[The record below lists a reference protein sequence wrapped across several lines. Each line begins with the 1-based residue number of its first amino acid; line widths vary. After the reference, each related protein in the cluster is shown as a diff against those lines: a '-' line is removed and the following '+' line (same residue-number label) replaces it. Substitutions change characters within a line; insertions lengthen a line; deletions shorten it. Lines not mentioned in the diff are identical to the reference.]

1 MPDPPTPV
9 TQRLEWTTFGDDA
22 GVLYERYMVPAIFG
36 SWAED
41 LVRAGQCKHGDRVLD
56 VACGTGV
63 VARCAVQR
71 VGRSGHVVGLDL
83 SPAMLAAAR
92 SAAREASIEW
102 REGSALAMPFSDR
115 SFDVVLCQQGL
126 QFFPDRAAA
135 LRQMRRVLAI
145 GGRLVLS
152 VFRTSEGHLAL
163 AEGLAPV
170 LGATASSILEPFVLA
185 DADELRSLAVG
196 AGFEDIQVDLAVR
209 TAHFAEP
216 ESFMIV
222 QASGRLASA
231 VSKLTA
237 SERNDLFD
245 RARAALR
252 PYTDTGG
259 LAFSMEANVLT
270 ARAS

>member
-22 GVLYERYMVPAIFG
+22 GALYERYMVPAIFG

-41 LVRAGQCKHGDRVLD
+41 LVHAGRCKHGDRVLD

-63 VARCAVQR
+63 VARCAIQR

-92 SAAREASIEW
+92 SAARETSIEW
-102 REGSALAMPFSDR
+102 REGSALVMPFSDR

-145 GGRLVLS
+145 GGRLALS

-209 TAHFAEP
+209 TAHFAEA
-216 ESFMIV
+216 ESFMVV

-237 SERNDLFD
+237 SARNDLFD

-252 PYTDTGG
+252 PYTDTSG
-259 LAFSMEANVLT
+259 LAFSMEAHVLT

>member
-1 MPDPPTPV
+1 
-9 TQRLEWTTFGDDA
+9 
-22 GVLYERYMVPAIFG
+22 
-36 SWAED
+36 
-41 LVRAGQCKHGDRVLD
+41 
-56 VACGTGV
+56 
-63 VARCAVQR
+63 
-71 VGRSGHVVGLDL
+71 
-83 SPAMLAAAR
+83 MLAAAR
-92 SAAREASIEW
+92 SAARETSIEW
-102 REGSALAMPFSDR
+102 REGSALVMPFSDR

-170 LGATASSILEPFVLA
+170 LGATTSSILEPFVLA

-216 ESFMIV
+216 ESFMLV

-237 SERNDLFD
+237 SERSDLFD

-259 LAFSMEANVLT
+259 LAFSMEAHVLT
-270 ARAS
+270 AQAS

>member
-1 MPDPPTPV
+1 MSDPPTPV

-22 GVLYERYMVPAIFG
+22 GALYERYMVPAIFG

-41 LVRAGQCKHGDRVLD
+41 LVHAGRCKHGDRVLD

-63 VARCAVQR
+63 VARCAIQR
-71 VGRSGHVVGLDL
+71 VGRRGHVVGLDL

-92 SAAREASIEW
+92 SAARETSIEW
-102 REGSALAMPFSDR
+102 REGSALVMPFSDR

-145 GGRLVLS
+145 GGRLALS

-185 DADELRSLAVG
+185 DACQRSPHIEPPGSGKLSHPGSPIVSQAGSPIRSHPGSAIWSHPTGRGRIPSSFWPSPEILAG
-196 AGFEDIQVDLAVR
+196 AHQLQEVTSGGTE
-209 TAHFAEP
+209 
-216 ESFMIV
+216 ES
-222 QASGRLASA
+222 G
-231 VSKLTA
+231 
-237 SERNDLFD
+237 D
-245 RARAALR
+245 RH
-252 PYTDTGG
+252 P
-259 LAFSMEANVLT
+259 
-270 ARAS
+270 